1 MKKALLLL
9 LILCMCMSGCGADI
23 ATAPHSFQDL
33 TIQIPVDYIDLSD
46 EEFAQD
52 LSFLFG
58 KDPIALNG
66 HREEKA
72 LFAAYGLE
80 LDLQRY
86 GDLLMKSNN
95 VTSQLSEKDGILHF
109 SYASGDFTYVVTLW
123 ETKEAFWTVQAYCP
137 TQDYSKVQ
145 KDIWNILSSV
155 TV

>member
-52 LSFLFG
+52 LSFVFG

-95 VTSQLSEKDGILHF
+95 VTSQLSEKDSILHF

-123 ETKEAFWTVQAYCP
+123 ETEEAFWTVQAYCP
-137 TQDYSKVQ
+137 TQDYNKVQ